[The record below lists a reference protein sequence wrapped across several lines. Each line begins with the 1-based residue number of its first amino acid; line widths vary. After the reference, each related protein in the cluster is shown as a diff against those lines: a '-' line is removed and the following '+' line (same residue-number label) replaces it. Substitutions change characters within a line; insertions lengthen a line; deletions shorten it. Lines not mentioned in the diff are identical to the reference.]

1 MGKTR
6 GSRLSELNFPP
17 EVYAYAISYRFPKD
31 SDLKR
36 ISDLRSTCI
45 ARLAAIDDEIR
56 QLELPKCWYIRDDLR
71 TEQTFVKL
79 QVEACDSLVAI
90 HRQLPPELLVL
101 IFQHYLDEMATG
113 NQRAR
118 LTCLAVLCLVSH
130 SWRAAAMSN
139 PAFWSPVLI
148 SVQVLVTVLTPSG
161 HWTLK
166 QAMSALNFRMDLLKG
181 YPWKLELLAELTW
194 IGGGPAPAAPKER
207 FALVQDALDHP
218 SMNSLRRLTVECTS
232 DNHDLL
238 GRTFP
243 SVDSLVIQWHQNR
256 RDASVGKST
265 PRLPSLPR
273 LQKAVL
279 CTLPFEF
286 FDLPISQLTHLYI
299 GEPKLG
305 VQTWA
310 KIMHICTKLVRGC
323 FVLWKNDDDP
333 DEQLAPGGPIPTPS
347 VVVQE
352 ELKELTLLLA
362 NEMELE
368 PRATFH
374 WPALTKFAL
383 YYGFTRPTSWMPA
396 LMDNLGLGEGRSPML
411 SHLTLIGD
419 DYHDGS
425 RLKLLQALPLL
436 EELCLTISDEA
447 EEIISWLSNRNLN
460 LPRLR
465 ALGLRLVRGDEEWD
479 PADTENDEDEEM
491 EGQTLWRV
499 RIVPTLTRLVEAR
512 TKHKNSGSGSLESLT
527 LKLVGSCQTSVRYFK
542 KRLTPVS
549 QLGINIWVDTQ
560 VEYNVGSWAYE
571 LNYGCSWH
579 HWDEGFQDFIEANG
593 LCKLYPTKDLLH
605 EATPGDGPPSSS

>member
-1 MGKTR
+1 
-6 GSRLSELNFPP
+6 
-17 EVYAYAISYRFPKD
+17 
-31 SDLKR
+31 
-36 ISDLRSTCI
+36 
-45 ARLAAIDDEIR
+45 
-56 QLELPKCWYIRDDLR
+56 LPC
-71 TEQTFVKL
+71 
-79 QVEACDSLVAI
+79 
-90 HRQLPPELLVL
+90 
-101 IFQHYLDEMATG
+101 
-113 NQRAR
+113 
-118 LTCLAVLCLVSH
+118 LTLH
-130 SWRAAAMSN
+130 FG
-139 PAFWSPVLI
+139 PPVLI
-148 SVQVLVTVLTPSG
+148 SVHVLVTVLTPSG

-166 QAMSALNFRMDLLKG
+166 QAIPALNFRMDLLKG

-194 IGGGPAPAAPKER
+194 IG
-207 FALVQDALDHP
+207 DALDHP

-310 KIMHICTKLVRGC
+310 KIMYICTKLVRGC

-396 LMDNLGLGEGRSPML
+396 LMDNLGLGEGFSPLL

-447 EEIISWLSNRNLN
+447 EEIISWLSNRT
-460 LPRLR
+460 
-465 ALGLRLVRGDEEWD
+465 LGLRLVRGDEEWD
-479 PADTENDEDEEM
+479 PADTENEEDEEM
-491 EGQTLWRV
+491 EGRTLWRA
-499 RIVPTLTRLVEAR
+499 RIVPTLTRLVESR
-512 TKHKNSGSGSLESLT
+512 TKNKNSGSDSLESLT
-527 LKLVGSCQTSVRYFK
+527 LKL

-549 QLGINIWVDTQ
+549 RLGINIWVDTQ

-579 HWDEGFQDFIEANG
+579 HWDEGFQDFIDANG

-605 EATPGDGPPSSS
+605 EATPGDGPPSGS